1 MFPRGG
7 RGDAGGRRQE
17 RRRRHQ
23 LLGVQVQHITL
34 RLFMFQGVKANLEKV
49 KMFYYHFYA
58 PLFNFT

>member
-23 LLGVQVQHITL
+23 LLRVQVHHITL
-34 RLFMFQGVKANLEKV
+34 RLLMFQGVKANLEKV
-49 KMFYYHFYA
+49 KTLNYYFYS